1 MNSTETRLNA
11 PTELLF
17 RKEVLERR
25 ADRLHGDVNLAVPV
39 SWQLI
44 GFALLAA
51 LFAAVLFLSFA
62 SYARVENVSGVI
74 VLDRGIA
81 SIIPTRAGI
90 VTALDA
96 REGKQVKAGAR
107 LAEIRSEEAMTGG
120 GTGPRR
126 VMEALEQQD
135 ATLAGQS
142 AMMMTAARAERA
154 RLAEQISGLTQ
165 EITSVDDQLVSQR
178 RLVEVAENEFS
189 SITGVAER
197 GFISQRDLRARE
209 EALLARRQQLS
220 QLEQSRGAKT
230 SQLAEARRGI
240 AQAGASAQAQAAGV
254 ASSRAEVAQR
264 RADVEAVRGYT
275 LTSPITGTVT
285 AVTARIGQPVSQ
297 QGALMIVVP
306 NDAYPRA
313 ELYVPTNAAGFLAVG
328 QEVRLAVD
336 AFPYQRYGTVTA
348 KISEISSVAIPRA
361 RPDGSTIPVY
371 LLTAELTQSWVLAFG
386 RKQPLLPGMALNAR
400 IVTEKQSLFQ
410 WLFEPLF
417 AVGGR

>member
-1 MNSTETRLNA
+1 MNTPHSS
-11 PTELLF
+11 LF
-17 RKEVLERR
+17 RKEVLEHR
-25 ADRLHGDVNLAVPV
+25 ANRLHGDVNLAVPI

-51 LFAAVLFLSFA
+51 LVAAFLFLSFA
-62 SYARVENVSGVI
+62 SYSRVETVSGAI

-81 SIIPTRAGI
+81 SIVPTRSGT

-96 REGKQVKAGAR
+96 REGQQVEAGAQ

-120 GTGPRR
+120 STGPRR

-142 AMMMTAARAERA
+142 SMMMSAASAERS
-154 RLAEQISGLTQ
+154 RLAEQITGLNQ
-165 EITSVDDQLVSQR
+165 EVVSINDQIASQR
-178 RLVEVAENEFS
+178 RLVEVAENEFQ

-209 EALLARRQQLS
+209 EAVLARRQQLS

-240 AQAGASAQAQAAGV
+240 AQARASAQAQAAGV
-254 ASSRAEVAQR
+254 ASSRAELAQR
-264 RADVEAVRGYT
+264 LADVEAVRGYT
-275 LTSPITGTVT
+275 LTSPISGTVT

-297 QGALMIVVP
+297 QSALMIVVP
-306 NDAYPRA
+306 DDARPRA

-336 AFPYQRYGTVTA
+336 AFPYQRYGAVA
-348 KISEISSVAIPRA
+348 ARISEISSVAIPRV
-361 RPDGSTIPVY
+361 RPDGSAIPVY
-371 LLTAELTQSWVLAFG
+371 LLTAEITQPWVVAFG

-400 IVTEKQSLFQ
+400 IVTEKQSLFR

-417 AVGGR
+417 AVSGR